1 MFSIFKKDKNI
12 GVGKSIKKCMF
23 QKKHYKSNTGT
34 RHVAWLPVVQ
44 LFNLTQDWNSAF
56 IHCLLFVFQS
66 ILTTYLK
73 DMKGKC
79 VKRVLRPRI
88 SDNQSWKH
96 GGLMIKLE
104 AILINIYFWT

>member
-1 MFSIFKKDKNI
+1 MFSIFKKKI

-23 QKKHYKSNTGT
+23 QKKDYKSNTGT

-44 LFNLTQDWNSAF
+44 MLNLTEDWTSAF
-56 IHCLLFVFQS
+56 IHCLLFLFQS

-79 VKRVLRPRI
+79 VKRVLWPRI
-88 SDNQSWKH
+88 SDNQSGNH
-96 GGLMIKLE
+96 GGLTIKLE
-104 AILINIYFWT
+104 AILINIYFGT